1 MDIKALAQKYE
12 PYIIERRR
20 YFHAHPEL
28 SFKEWE
34 TTKALVAEFEKM
46 GMEIQTFPDYPG
58 LIATLDTGKPG
69 RTVMLRADIDALPVK
84 EGTGLDFASQNEGVM
99 HACGHDNHM
108 AMLLGA
114 AHILL

>member
-46 GMEIQTFPDYPG
+46 GYGDPDLPRLSR

-69 RTVMLRADIDALPVK
+69 PHRHA
-84 EGTGLDFASQNEGVM
+84 
-99 HACGHDNHM
+99 ACGYRCSACKGRHRP
-108 AMLLGA
+108 
-114 AHILL
+114 

>member
-46 GMEIQTFPDYPG
+46 GMEIHCQRPQAG
-58 LIATLDTGKPG
+58 
-69 RTVMLRADIDALPVK
+69 
-84 EGTGLDFASQNEGVM
+84 
-99 HACGHDNHM
+99 CGCPHSFC
-108 AMLLGA
+108 G
-114 AHILL
+114 